1 MMRNTIEQRAY
12 DAFDDD
18 DAEKAQKYLDT
29 VMASW
34 KDVSAAIG
42 RVVLFTLLLAAA
54 FEFLIIPA
62 AVKSLSIGPLSFS
75 NTSLVQVFIPALIA
89 YLLYYELSL
98 GDNWADHQDLYEA
111 ILKRFQPKLARSHL
125 TLTVQPRI
133 PGPWT
138 FMGPSDIDDI
148 PFLTK
153 SEKFD
158 FVTSFFTAIIV
169 YFILPLAFEAQ
180 AYYELVR
187 KYGAHDV
194 LVIVSAVLS
203 KLFIALWITRMVIG
217 MIEIVKRRFWTIFSE
232 LAVISERIRSG
243 DLATVEDII
252 SDLENRERERGLKPW
267 DEDLL
272 DEARKRRQ
280 ELSGE

>member
-1 MMRNTIEQRAY
+1 MMRNTIEQRAR

-42 RVVLFTLLLAAA
+42 RVALFTLLLVAA
-54 FEFLIIPA
+54 FEFLVIPA

-75 NTSLVQVFIPALIA
+75 NTSLVQVFIPVLIA
-89 YLLYYELSL
+89 YLFYYQLSL
-98 GDNWADHQDLYEA
+98 SNNWTDHQELHEA

-138 FMGPSDIDDI
+138 SLGPSDVDDI

-158 FVTSFFTAIIV
+158 FFTSFFTTIIV
-169 YFILPLAFEAQ
+169 YLILPLAFEAQ

-187 KYGAHDV
+187 KYGTHDV
-194 LVIVSAVLS
+194 LVIVSAILS
-203 KLFIALWITRMVIG
+203 GLFIALWITRMVISS
-217 MIEIVKRRFWTIFSE
+217 IEIVKRRWGTILAE
-232 LAVISERIRSG
+232 LDVNYKKVTSG
-243 DLATVEDII
+243 DLATVADII
-252 SDLENRERERGLKPW
+252 SDLENRERERGLKLW

-272 DEARKRRQ
+272 DLARQRRQ
-280 ELSGE
+280 QLSGE